1 MIRVTSHAEAC
12 AHGPI
17 FQERRPWQVAHS
29 PCVELDTSVVTWR
42 PRQFG
47 VGSDYRCVERIAHHV
62 NCGKVLQRFA
72 GTAPGQLTPESPTPE
87 GLQDFDVEDVGDVE
101 RFALP
106 E

>member
-1 MIRVTSHAEAC
+1 
-12 AHGPI
+12 
-17 FQERRPWQVAHS
+17 
-29 PCVELDTSVVTWR
+29 VVTWR

-47 VGSDYRCVERIAHHV
+47 VGSDYRCVERF
-62 NCGKVLQRFA
+62 LQRFT
-72 GTAPGQLTPESPTPE
+72 GTAPGQLTSDSPTPE